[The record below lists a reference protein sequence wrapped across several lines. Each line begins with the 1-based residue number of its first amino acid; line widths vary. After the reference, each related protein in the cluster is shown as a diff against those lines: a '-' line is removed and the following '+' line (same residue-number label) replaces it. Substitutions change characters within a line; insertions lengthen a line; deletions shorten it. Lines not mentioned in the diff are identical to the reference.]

1 MLSGAKHLRGDSS
14 GLLSLRMTV
23 PFMVMLRSKATKHL
37 IDSSASG
44 LTSLRMTEKRM
55 LRMTFNVT
63 FVRTK
68 VTKSRRADTR
78 KIPDP

>member
-23 PFMVMLRSKATKHL
+23 PFMVMLRSKTTKHL
-37 IDSSASG
+37 IDSSG